1 MNENLFKLPGKP
13 GDSELHTTLAEGD
26 GFMIERIV
34 SWGNVT
40 PDGSWYD
47 QDHDEWAVVVQG
59 YGVLEDESGV
69 RTELGPGDSHFLP
82 AHVRH
87 RVAATSHEPPCIWLS
102 VHGRIA
108 PPES

>member
-1 MNENLFKLPGKP
+1 MSENLFTLSAKHKDG
-13 GDSELHTTLAEGD
+13 ELHTTLAHGN

-34 SWGNVT
+34 SWGDVT
-40 PDGSWYD
+40 PEGSWYD

-59 YGVLEDESGV
+59 YGVLEDETGGQIK
-69 RTELGPGDSHFLP
+69 LGPGDSHFLP
-82 AHVRH
+82 AHMKH